1 MDWNINS
8 CYYCQVETAYI
19 LWWGPYWLLYNMGI
33 YPKVGIQQRLHVMLS
48 YEVGVVERLHT
59 LQFCEMA
66 LREVFKLVNM
76 VRVEGLPM
84 I

>member
-8 CYYCQVETAYI
+8 CYCRQVETGYI
-19 LWWGPYWLLYNMGI
+19 LWWGPYWLLYNMGVN
-33 YPKVGIQQRLHVMLS
+33 PKVGIQQRLHVMLS

-59 LQFCEMA
+59 LQLCEMA
-66 LREVFKLVNM
+66 LREVVKLVNM
-76 VRVEGLPM
+76 VRVVGLPM